1 MRRSFLVG
9 LVPVLAFAAATFT
22 STKQAHA
29 GPHLDLDLD
38 LGTALQSRSAAT
50 GAKQTAVDFSLGGGA
65 RLGYRFGIPG
75 SIVYLQP
82 EISGKYMRFGFNSG
96 AVGYDYAGVLNG
108 GLKLGLSGIVQ
119 PSIFGHVGLGIMGYN
134 VDATRSEGVLG
145 PEADVGAGID
155 FRIVP
160 GFTLGAQIAYN
171 TVIVPAG
178 IDTGTGNQEIAS
190 AKWVSFGL
198 TAGFHIGEPRPRPV
212 YVQPVYYRPY

>member
-38 LGTALQSRSAAT
+38 LGTALQSR
-50 GAKQTAVDFSLGGGA
+50 GAKGSEKTAVDFSVGGGA

-75 SIVYLQP
+75 SILYLQP
-82 EISGKYMRFGFNSG
+82 EIGGKYMRFGFNSE
-96 AVGYDYAGVLNG
+96 AVGYDYAGILNG

-119 PSIFGHVGLGIMGYN
+119 PSIFGHLGLGIMGYN
-134 VDATRSEGVLG
+134 ISPTESKGFLG
-145 PEADVGAGID
+145 PAADVGAGLD

-171 TVIVPAG
+171 TVVVPTDDPNVYGA
-178 IDTGTGNQEIAS
+178 

-212 YVQPVYYRPY
+212 YVQPVYYRSY